1 MKVKLAT
8 IELKRAM
15 KNITK
20 IVRNDESKQVT
31 YVTLTTKDKLLELNA
46 LGSNNSISINIEA
59 EVIEPGKAITPS
71 KVFYE
76 LINKL
81 EDTDISLEVENNKFM
96 VKTQSIKAGLP
107 LISEDNYTPAN
118 YEKVDEN
125 SNCTEVNIDP
135 KLLSEALFK
144 TTPFCKYSNA
154 EQNTPL
160 KGILLKFSGK
170 SFKAMATNVSMGV
183 KIEAEI
189 AEAPEMTINL
199 PPYSSNIIQDL
210 CKETKQEKV
219 KLMVNEKKTT
229 VIFKTDN
236 ITYYSMQYSGA
247 YPDLERVF
255 KQSINSNFITIDREK
270 TLKSMERMN
279 CFTEDKGSTI
289 PLLMKFESENLLM
302 NIKSAF
308 GENEEQLRYIE
319 KHKDQ
324 DVIVA
329 VNCNYITNS
338 LCKCNTDNID
348 IYINGKLQPLVIKSD
363 NTNFIIC
370 AIRVANTEVSKAAA

>member
-8 IELKRAM
+8 IELKKAM

-20 IVRNDESKQVT
+20 IIRNDESKQVT
-31 YVTLTTKDKLLELNA
+31 YVTLTTKDKLLELDA

-118 YEKVDEN
+118 YEKVNEN

-144 TTPFCKYSNA
+144 TTPFCKYSNT

-324 DVIVA
+324 DVTVA

-338 LCKCNTDNID
+338 LRKCNTDNID
-348 IYINGKLQPLVIKSD
+348 IYINSKLQPLVIKSD

-370 AIRVANTEVSKAAA
+370 AIRIANTEVSKAAA